1 MLRPILLASL
11 LALATYLYLK
21 LRHKR
26 FNQYASLPQLPSS
39 LLLGHLKT
47 IDDYARRGEAD
58 RHPDMALA
66 DMHQDLGRPP
76 LMFVDLR
83 PLNHPIV
90 VITNHEIAE
99 QVSKASILFP
109 TSVPKSSFKYL
120 EHLIGPTSILR
131 WHGDD
136 WKMLRKRFS
145 PGFAPQHLNT
155 LLPYILAKT
164 LPFISH
170 LDRFARTQEEF
181 PLVPFI
187 VNLTVDI
194 IGSVAMDVD
203 LEAQHLDSSKQGELV
218 RVYSELLMT
227 YNDDKADYPWWFAPI
242 TEIKRR
248 RLAKQ
253 IDTLIKAIIHRKFA
267 ERREDLASS
276 DKSRSILA
284 LSLGDTESLTPEL
297 VDVTCD
303 QLKTFFF
310 AGHDTTSVTL
320 AWVFYEL
327 SLSPSTLA
335 AVRDEL
341 DSLLGTD
348 ASPDAIHA
356 RLLSPDGAALVQQ
369 MTYISAVIKETL
381 RLHPP
386 AATGRLTQ
394 PGTGFTVRTSEGQEY
409 CLDGMI
415 LYNCPAII
423 HRDPS
428 VYGDSAD
435 RFVPERWLGESE
447 GSGIPASAWRPF
459 ERGPRNCIG
468 QEFALIEARIIIAYV
483 ARRYD
488 FTKVGL
494 GEVSRDGSGR
504 LMKDPNGDYQI
515 KSPLYN
521 TRQVTAKP
529 VDGMRVKVKLAAKVN
544 KHYTT

>member
-1 MLRPILLASL
+1 MLRPIFLASL

-26 FNQYASLPQLPSS
+26 FNQYASLPQLQSS
-39 LLLGHLKT
+39 LLWGHLKT
-47 IDDYARRGEAD
+47 VNDYARHGEAD

-66 DMHQDLGRPP
+66 DMHQALGRPP

-83 PLNHPIV
+83 PLNHPILV
-90 VITNHEIAE
+90 VTNHEIAE
-99 QVSKASILFP
+99 QVSKASTLFP

-120 EHLIGPTSILR
+120 EHLIGPTSILS
-131 WHGDD
+131 WEGDD
-136 WKMLRKRFS
+136 WKKLRKRFN

-155 LLPYILAKT
+155 LLPCILDKT

-170 LDRFARTQEEF
+170 LDRFAHTQEEF

-203 LEAQHLDSSKQGELV
+203 LEAQQLDSSNQGELV
-218 RVYSELLMT
+218 RVYSELLTT
-227 YNDDKADYPWWFAPI
+227 YNDDKADFPWWFAPI

-248 RLAKQ
+248 QLGKQ
-253 IDTLIKAIIHRKFA
+253 IDALIKDIIHRKFA
-267 ERREDLASS
+267 ERREDLSSS
-276 DKSRSILA
+276 DQSRSILA

-327 SLSPSTLA
+327 SLNPSTLA
-335 AVRDEL
+335 AVRAEL

-348 ASPDAIHA
+348 ASPEAIHA

-369 MTYISAVIKETL
+369 MTYVSAVIKETL

-386 AATGRLTQ
+386 AATGRFAKS
-394 PGTGFTVRTSEGQEY
+394 GTGFTVRTSEGQEY

-423 HRDPS
+423 HRDQS
-428 VYGDSAD
+428 VYGDSVD

-447 GSGIPASAWRPF
+447 GGGIPATAWRPF

-468 QEFALIEARIIIAYV
+468 QEFALIEARVIIAYA

-494 GEVSRDGSGR
+494 GEVSRDGGGR
-504 LMKDPNGDYQI
+504 LMKDANGDYQI
-515 KSPLYN
+515 KSPLYS

-529 VDGMRVKVKLAAKVN
+529 VDGMKVKVKLAATAN
-544 KHYTT
+544 